1 MALLTITRGS
11 LGASRQVAEA
21 VGRELGCDVVTREQV
36 IDHARQYGVEETGI
50 VDIDYT
56 ETHPPHFWDR
66 HAAQRRLYLILL
78 KASLMD
84 FVAKGNIIYLG
95 HMGQFI
101 LSDVPKLLRIRVDA
115 SMDFRVSALTG
126 QAKLSEAEAIKQI
139 KKIDDGRR
147 GWAKFLYDADY
158 DAPSH
163 YDLVL
168 NLERMSLESSAK
180 IISCAVKSP
189 EWEPDDDMMTTIK
202 NVHVSSI
209 ISAHL
214 ARSPRTRGMELTV
227 QCDAKS
233 GHASISGVPTLV
245 GAETWEHDIREVVL
259 GVEGVESLEITELH

>member
-1 MALLTITRGS
+1 VPLLTITRGS

-21 VGRELGCDVVTREQV
+21 IGRELGCDVVTREKV
-36 IDHARQYGVEETGI
+36 IDHAHKYGIEETGI
-50 VDIDYT
+50 VGVDYT
-56 ETHPPHFWDR
+56 EMHPPHLWDR
-66 HAAQRRLYLILL
+66 HAAQRRLYLIYL

-101 LSDVPKLLRIRVDA
+101 LSDVPKLLRVRVDA
-115 SMDFRVSALTG
+115 STDFRIGAVMKQS
-126 QAKLSEAEAIKQI
+126 KLSETEAIKYI

-147 GWAKFLYDADY
+147 NWAKFLYDANY
-158 DAPSH
+158 DSPRH

-168 NLERMSLESSAK
+168 NLERMSLESSAR

-189 EWEPDDDMMTTIK
+189 EWEPDEETMKTIR

-214 ARSPRTRGMELTV
+214 ARSPRTRGMEVTV
-227 QCDAKS
+227 ECDAQS
-233 GHASISGVPTLV
+233 CHATVRGVPPLV
-245 GAETWEHDIREVVL
+245 GASTWESDIKDVVMGL
-259 GVEGVESLEITELH
+259 EGIDSLEIIELR